1 MGIDYNSKIFIRLN
15 MVELKQIKPIGEFIL
30 NQDDIKPIMTENGGY
45 FHYSQV
51 CVLITRALK
60 SKEWVDHF
68 ADER

>member
-15 MVELKQIKPIGEFIL
+15 MKELKNIKPIGDFIL
-30 NQDDIKPIMTENGGY
+30 NQDDIKPIMTENGAY
-45 FHYSQV
+45 YHYSQV
-51 CVLITRALK
+51 CVLLSSILK